1 MKEATK
7 DTEGMIL
14 EAAREVFLQHG
25 YEGATT
31 QMIADSAGINKALVH
46 YYFRN
51 KDKLFEA
58 VFLEAFTKMIPDIL
72 KVFNSDAELFDKI
85 NLFVEAYISALM
97 KYPQIPMFVMRELH
111 RNPSRMVELFQSS
124 EIKPRPF
131 IIQIEEAVRKGS
143 IRAVDPLQLVVNM
156 MSMCIFPFAARS
168 IIQGFLF
175 GNDEEKYRAF
185 LLSRKKEVAD
195 FIIQAIKKP

>member
-1 MKEATK
+1 MKTGGK
-7 DTEGMIL
+7 DTEGAIL
-14 EAAREVFLQHG
+14 EAARRIFLQHG
-25 YEGATT
+25 FEGATT

-58 VFLEAFTKMIPDIL
+58 VFLEAFAKMIPDIL
-72 KVFNSDAELFDKI
+72 KVFNSDLDLFDKI
-85 NLFVEAYISALM
+85 KKFVDTYITALM
-97 KYPQIPMFVMRELH
+97 NYPQIPMFVMRELH
-111 RNPSRMVELFQSS
+111 RNPSRIVELFHNSDIRPQQFVLQIQD
-124 EIKPRPF
+124 EI
-131 IIQIEEAVRKGS
+131 RKGS
-143 IRAVDPLQLVVNM
+143 IRPVDPQQLFVNM

-175 GNDEEKYRAF
+175 GNDTEKYREF